1 MQTQALVFQA
11 LQQQM
16 LGQVNSLRKRLQM
29 QPLDSID
36 SSLLSLPAV
45 PETAVCSSSMDTV
58 PSETEPPSRPTLES
72 MPPEILDQIASCVSG
87 QDILRLCHAVRYF
100 KYISKAMFDF
110 ALPLQMQQPPR
121 PVELWPRLNVRY
133 IGKWTRTGQLRQLGI
148 YSRILSQHGG
158 YASLDDSCRVA
169 GIVGA
174 LPASLEVWVDN
185 VKRLHATDDF
195 FSTIFNTKKDIRKLT
210 LGSDFFSRCNSDQ
223 QTLKMTTKWLTKLS
237 IRELRFARSAWVS
250 GQILGV
256 LHLTPML
263 SSLHLPG
270 LRDCLGVALSE
281 CKSLRKLS
289 VSKLFEGMKKS
300 PEELIQQLLHVVDE
314 SKIQILE
321 ASPPFNKNDPV
332 DDTRISGYDP
342 IIAPQMIEFELPM
355 TEVSKQTVVRG
366 RRHARNILNGEDDR
380 LLVVVGPCSIHDVD
394 AAIEYAKRLTTLAE
408 THKDTLCFIMRTY
421 FEKPR
426 TTVGW
431 KGLIND
437 PFIDNTYK
445 INHGLRVARQLL
457 NDITNLGLPVGFEL
471 LDTISPQYFSDVV
484 SWGAIGARTTECQ
497 LHRELSSGVSF
508 PVGFKGNDTCHV
520 ILRGSNKG
528 PNYEQPYVT
537 DIVKQLTSRKER
549 PRVMVDASHGNSNKN
564 HKNQSLVIADV
575 ARQISEGSTEI
586 FGVMVESNIHE
597 GNQKVPATGAK
608 DLKYGVSITDACVDW
623 ETTVLMMDVLSKAVQ
638 TRRSKAVPAV

>member
-1 MQTQALVFQA
+1 M
-11 LQQQM
+11 LQ
-16 LGQVNSLRKRLQM
+16 
-29 QPLDSID
+29 
-36 SSLLSLPAV
+36 
-45 PETAVCSSSMDTV
+45 
-58 PSETEPPSRPTLES
+58 
-72 MPPEILDQIASCVSG
+72 
-87 QDILRLCHAVRYF
+87 
-100 KYISKAMFDF
+100 
-110 ALPLQMQQPPR
+110 
-121 PVELWPRLNVRY
+121 
-133 IGKWTRTGQLRQLGI
+133 
-148 YSRILSQHGG
+148 
-158 YASLDDSCRVA
+158 
-169 GIVGA
+169 
-174 LPASLEVWVDN
+174 DN
-185 VKRLHATDDF
+185 THAT
-195 FSTIFNTKKDIRKLT
+195 R
-210 LGSDFFSRCNSDQ
+210 Q
-223 QTLKMTTKWLTKLS
+223 
-237 IRELRFARSAWVS
+237 
-250 GQILGV
+250 
-256 LHLTPML
+256 
-263 SSLHLPG
+263 
-270 LRDCLGVALSE
+270 
-281 CKSLRKLS
+281 
-289 VSKLFEGMKKS
+289 
-300 PEELIQQLLHVVDE
+300 
-314 SKIQILE
+314 

-508 PVGFKGNDTCHV
+508 PVGFKNGTDGNVNIALDAIQAASHEHHFLGVTKQGITAIVHTTGNDTCHV

-575 ARQISEGSTEI
+575 ARQISEGSTDI

-623 ETTVLMMDVLSKAVQ
+623 ETTVQMMDVLSKAVQ